1 MTTKCGRQSKL
12 ATRLMTASSFMLCRQ
27 QEFSAG
33 LLVSQNVPEET
44 MLSIS
49 KAVRKQKQLATV
61 PASAVGLTCPSM
73 TRTEASKVVF
83 DNYFS
88 DRQELN

>member
-1 MTTKCGRQSKL
+1 M
-12 ATRLMTASSFMLCRQ
+12 MASSFMLCRQ

-49 KAVRKQKQLATV
+49 KAVWKQKQLATV
-61 PASAVGLTCPSM
+61 PASAVGLTYPSM
-73 TRTEASKVVF
+73 TRTATWLKQASPSLTNILLTGK
-83 DNYFS
+83 S
-88 DRQELN
+88 LTSS